1 MTATRKAKSGVR
13 ALAASREARRY
24 GAVVLE
30 VLTGLISPTEA
41 TQSLS
46 ISLPRYYAL
55 ETRAL
60 QGFLGALEPRP
71 RGRQKTPESQVRALE
86 KEVSRLSRELARTRS
101 LVRVAHRTIGITTP
115 AASTPKRGSKRTT
128 EAKADAKPARRRRGV
143 ARGEKVA
150 KALVVSPPSDAAEE
164 A

>member
-1 MTATRKAKSGVR
+1 MTAKRKAKSGVR
-13 ALAASREARRY
+13 ALAASSEARRC

-71 RGRQKTPESQVRALE
+71 RGRQKTPQSQVRALE

-115 AASTPKRGSKRTT
+115 AASTTKRGSTRSTK
-128 EAKADAKPARRRRGV
+128 AKADAKPARRRRGV

-150 KALVVSPPSDAAEE
+150 KALAVPPPSDAGEE

>member
-1 MTATRKAKSGVR
+1 MTAKRTAKSGVR
-13 ALAASREARRY
+13 ALAASSEARRC

-71 RGRQKTPESQVRALE
+71 RGRQKTPQSQVRALE

-128 EAKADAKPARRRRGV
+128 KTDAKPARRRRGV

-150 KALVVSPPSDAAEE
+150 RALAVSPPPNDAGEE